1 MTDNHSVAVRL
12 ETALTAVFGQCSYV
26 EMLNGLRVSW
36 DIRTDFE
43 TVDLQVSLDR
53 EEGLFLASAFE
64 VIGKVLNDMTWSL
77 NAHGAVDPGLTDEQ
91 AKTLEAD
98 LATAL
103 HEVLSRPEFGTQ
115 HSTLGSRW
123 WQGRVHISHEPPPAP
138 QSAPEPNPADMPPIT
153 NGGPGYEPQDGPTS
167 SEPTAAAPTAGQQ
180 EAAN

>member
-1 MTDNHSVAVRL
+1 MHIERVPQDGRDHVIMTVVCEYGHL
-12 ETALTAVFGQCSYV
+12 V
-26 EMLNGLRVSW
+26 EQYLDSIDEKYPFYCGDCEEDLR
-36 DIRTDFE
+36 RTGKYPWQIY
-43 TVDLQVSLDR
+43 TQVVK
-53 EEGLFLASAFE
+53 GTY
-64 VIGKVLNDMTWSL
+64 MTWSL

-91 AKTLEAD
+91 AKKLEAD